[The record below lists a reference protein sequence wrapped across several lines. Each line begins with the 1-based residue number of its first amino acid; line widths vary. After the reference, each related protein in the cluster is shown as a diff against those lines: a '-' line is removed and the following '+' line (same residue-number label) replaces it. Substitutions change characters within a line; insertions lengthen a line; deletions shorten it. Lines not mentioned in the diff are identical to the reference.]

1 MRIIDADTVVTIQ
14 VFDEMYEEYDLR
26 TMTIAEAL
34 DLWTEEGCPSSV
46 DAVVREEYYD
56 ALANKITDMEERGFV
71 QVVRC
76 KDCRHGQYDATHY
89 FCAEHYHKVYEDDYC
104 SCGERRSNKGEEI
117 NGFLSVGQAW
127 NTSQDRW

>member
-1 MRIIDADTVVTIQ
+1 MRIIDADTVVTIM
-14 VFDEMYEEYDLR
+14 VFDEMYEEYNLK

-76 KDCRHGQYDATHY
+76 KNCKHYVVEGITTQYGWCHEY
-89 FCAEHYHKVYEDDYC
+89 KHSVNEDDFC
-104 SCGERRSNKGEEI
+104 SHGERQCNYFGERREP
-117 NGFLSVGQAW
+117 
-127 NTSQDRW
+127 

>member
-14 VFDEMYEEYDLR
+14 VFDEMYEEYNLR

-46 DAVVREEYYD
+46 DAVFHEEYYD

-76 KDCRHGQYDATHY
+76 KDCRWCQNDYMGTWCGRLSGVRFTNADDFCSHGERQCNY
-89 FCAEHYHKVYEDDYC
+89 F
-104 SCGERRSNKGEEI
+104 GERREE
-117 NGFLSVGQAW
+117 
-127 NTSQDRW
+127 